1 MAVKGIIVLRGD
13 MGNPET
19 HYAKCQVT
27 DVQGTTALDTLASA
41 LGAHTN
47 CNIAKKSYISIV
59 LGTDEAPGAEP
70 PANVDRKA
78 IIYMRDPTTLRVHV
92 LTLASPVDADVED
105 TPEGERITNA
115 AGVAITGLVNTA
127 TGREYTFMYGKVI
140 QKR

>member
-1 MAVKGIIVLRGD
+1 M
-13 MGNPET
+13 
-19 HYAKCQVT
+19 
-27 DVQGTTALDTLASA
+27 
-41 LGAHTN
+41 
-47 CNIAKKSYISIV
+47 V
-59 LGTDEAPGAEP
+59 LGTDEAPGADP

-78 IIYMRDPTTLRVHV
+78 IIYMRDPDTLRVHV